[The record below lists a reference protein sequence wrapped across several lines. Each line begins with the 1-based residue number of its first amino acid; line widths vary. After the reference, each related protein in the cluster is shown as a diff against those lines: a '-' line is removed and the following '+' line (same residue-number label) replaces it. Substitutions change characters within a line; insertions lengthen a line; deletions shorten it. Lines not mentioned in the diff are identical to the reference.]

1 MSENPSHEPSSAA
14 EDVAEPTGAHAA
26 APVTTTH
33 TSHAAGTSKFAKWGT
48 LAALVLAILGVA
60 GAAYGYFYPN
70 ENAAGSGKYSD
81 QQRNDAK
88 KHICETFKIV
98 DRAVVRNS
106 HLKNPD
112 NGGPIGAL
120 SVATAQRFAFYDG
133 GAFLRDRVA
142 AEPATPKDLADN
154 ANALGTQLEELSIG
168 YLAGAQD
175 FAQDELGQNLDDKI
189 KKIVEIC
196 KYPAVAAVN
205 AARGNRPAGR
215 TRVRGPSSCRSAG
228 ALPLQMSEISS
239 RCGRRARAWGP

>member
-1 MSENPSHEPSSAA
+1 MSETPSHEPSSAA
-14 EDVAEPTGAHAA
+14 EDVTGSVAE
-26 APVTTTH
+26 PVTTPSPAPAATTTH
-33 TSHAAGTSKFAKWGT
+33 ASHVAGPSKFAKWASI
-48 LAALVLAILGVA
+48 AALVLAILALA

-70 ENAAGSGKYSD
+70 ESAAAAGKYSD

-106 HLKNPD
+106 HLKNPE

-133 GAFLRDRVA
+133 GDFLRDRVA

-175 FAQDELGQNLDDKI
+175 FVQDELRQNLDDKI
-189 KKIVEIC
+189 KKIVDIC
-196 KYPAVAAVN
+196 K
-205 AARGNRPAGR
+205 
-215 TRVRGPSSCRSAG
+215 
-228 ALPLQMSEISS
+228 
-239 RCGRRARAWGP
+239 

>member
-1 MSENPSHEPSSAA
+1 MSETPSNEPSSAA
-14 EDVAEPTGAHAA
+14 ADTTESVAAPAA
-26 APVTTTH
+26 APVATPA
-33 TSHAAGTSKFAKWGT
+33 TSHAARPSKLPFWLAV
-48 LAALVLAILGVA
+48 AALVLAILGVA

-70 ENAAGSGKYSD
+70 ESAAAGKYSD

-133 GAFLRDRVA
+133 GDFLRDRVA
-142 AEPATPKDLADN
+142 SEPATSKDLADN
-154 ANALGTQLEELSIG
+154 ANSLGTQLEELSIG

-175 FAQDELGQNLDDKI
+175 FAQDELRQNLDDKI
-189 KKIVEIC
+189 KKIVELC
-196 KYPAVAAVN
+196 K
-205 AARGNRPAGR
+205 
-215 TRVRGPSSCRSAG
+215 
-228 ALPLQMSEISS
+228 
-239 RCGRRARAWGP
+239 

>member
-1 MSENPSHEPSSAA
+1 MSETPSNEPSSAA
-14 EDVAEPTGAHAA
+14 EDVSESVAAPAATPAA
-26 APVTTTH
+26 APATTTH
-33 TSHAAGTSKFAKWGT
+33 TSHAARPSKFAKWGT
-48 LAALVLAILGVA
+48 IAALVLAILAVA
-60 GAAYGYFYPN
+60 GAAYGYFFPN
-70 ENAAGSGKYSD
+70 DSAAAAGKYTD
-81 QQRNDAK
+81 QQRSDAQ

-154 ANALGTQLEELSIG
+154 ANGLGTQLEELSIG

-175 FAQDELGQNLDDKI
+175 FAQDELRQNLDDKI
-189 KKIVEIC
+189 KKIVDIC
-196 KYPAVAAVN
+196 K
-205 AARGNRPAGR
+205 
-215 TRVRGPSSCRSAG
+215 
-228 ALPLQMSEISS
+228 
-239 RCGRRARAWGP
+239 

>member
-1 MSENPSHEPSSAA
+1 MSETPSNEPSSAA
-14 EDVAEPTGAHAA
+14 EDATESVA
-26 APVTTTH
+26 APTPAPATTTTT
-33 TSHAAGTSKFAKWGT
+33 TSHAARPSKLPFW
-48 LAALVLAILGVA
+48 LSVAALVLAILGVA

-70 ENAAGSGKYSD
+70 ESAAAAGKYSD

-106 HLKNPD
+106 HLKNPE

-133 GAFLRDRVA
+133 GDFLRDRVA

-154 ANALGTQLEELSIG
+154 ANSLGTQLEELSIG

-175 FAQDELGQNLDDKI
+175 FAQDELRQNLDDKI

-196 KYPAVAAVN
+196 K
-205 AARGNRPAGR
+205 
-215 TRVRGPSSCRSAG
+215 
-228 ALPLQMSEISS
+228 
-239 RCGRRARAWGP
+239 

>member
-1 MSENPSHEPSSAA
+1 MTYTIVECLKHPHTSHRPLQRTSTES
-14 EDVAEPTGAHAA
+14 VAEPVATPAA
-26 APVTTTH
+26 APAATTP
-33 TSHAAGTSKFAKWGT
+33 TSHAAGPSKFAKWAAI
-48 LAALVLAILGVA
+48 AALVLAILAVA

-70 ENAAGSGKYSD
+70 ESAAAAGKYSD

-106 HLKNPD
+106 HLKNPE

-133 GAFLRDRVA
+133 GDFLRDRVA

-154 ANALGTQLEELSIG
+154 ANSLGTQLEELSIG

-175 FAQDELGQNLDDKI
+175 FAQDELRQNLDDKI
-189 KKIVEIC
+189 KKIVDIC
-196 KYPAVAAVN
+196 K
-205 AARGNRPAGR
+205 
-215 TRVRGPSSCRSAG
+215 
-228 ALPLQMSEISS
+228 
-239 RCGRRARAWGP
+239 

>member
-1 MSENPSHEPSSAA
+1 MSETPSNEPSSAA
-14 EDVAEPTGAHAA
+14 EDVTESGAHAA
-26 APVTTTH
+26 APVTTTP
-33 TSHAAGTSKFAKWGT
+33 TSHAAAPSRFAKWGT
-48 LAALVLAILGVA
+48 IAALVLAILAVA
-60 GAAYGYFYPN
+60 GAAYGYFFPN
-70 ENAAGSGKYSD
+70 ESAAAAGKYTD
-81 QQRNDAK
+81 QQRSDAK

-175 FAQDELGQNLDDKI
+175 FAQDELRQNLDDKI

-196 KYPAVAAVN
+196 K
-205 AARGNRPAGR
+205 
-215 TRVRGPSSCRSAG
+215 
-228 ALPLQMSEISS
+228 
-239 RCGRRARAWGP
+239 

>member
-1 MSENPSHEPSSAA
+1 MSETPSHEPSSAS
-14 EDVAEPTGAHAA
+14 EDVTESAAEPAA
-26 APVTTTH
+26 APAAAPATTTH
-33 TSHAAGTSKFAKWGT
+33 TSHAAGSSRFAKWGT
-48 LAALVLAILGVA
+48 IAALVLAILAIA

-70 ENAAGSGKYSD
+70 ESAAAAGKYTD

-88 KHICETFKIV
+88 KQICETFKIV

-142 AEPATPKDLADN
+142 AQPATPKDLADN
-154 ANALGTQLEELSIG
+154 ANTLGSQLEELAIG

-175 FAQDELGQNLDDKI
+175 FAQDELRQNLDDKI

-196 KYPAVAAVN
+196 K
-205 AARGNRPAGR
+205 
-215 TRVRGPSSCRSAG
+215 
-228 ALPLQMSEISS
+228 
-239 RCGRRARAWGP
+239 

>member
-1 MSENPSHEPSSAA
+1 MSETPSTEPSSAS
-14 EDVAEPTGAHAA
+14 EDVTESVGAHAA
-26 APVTTTH
+26 APVTTTP
-33 TSHAAGTSKFAKWGT
+33 TSHAAAPSRFAKWGT
-48 LAALVLAILGVA
+48 IAALLLAILVVA
-60 GAAYGYFYPN
+60 GAAYGYFFPN
-70 ENAAGSGKYSD
+70 ESAAAAGKYTD
-81 QQRNDAK
+81 QQRSDAK

-142 AEPATPKDLADN
+142 SEPATAKDLADN

-175 FAQDELGQNLDDKI
+175 FAQDELRQNLDDKI
-189 KKIVEIC
+189 KKIVELC
-196 KYPAVAAVN
+196 K
-205 AARGNRPAGR
+205 
-215 TRVRGPSSCRSAG
+215 
-228 ALPLQMSEISS
+228 
-239 RCGRRARAWGP
+239 

>member
-1 MSENPSHEPSSAA
+1 MSETPSNEPSSAA
-14 EDVAEPTGAHAA
+14 ADTTESVAAPAA
-26 APVTTTH
+26 APVATPA
-33 TSHAAGTSKFAKWGT
+33 TSHAARPSKLPFWLAV
-48 LAALVLAILGVA
+48 AALVLAILGVA

-70 ENAAGSGKYSD
+70 ESAAAGKYSD

-133 GAFLRDRVA
+133 GDFLRDRVA
-142 AEPATPKDLADN
+142 SEPATPKDLADN
-154 ANALGTQLEELSIG
+154 ANSLGTQLEELSIG

-175 FAQDELGQNLDDKI
+175 FAQDELRQNLDDKI
-189 KKIVEIC
+189 KKIVELC
-196 KYPAVAAVN
+196 K
-205 AARGNRPAGR
+205 
-215 TRVRGPSSCRSAG
+215 
-228 ALPLQMSEISS
+228 
-239 RCGRRARAWGP
+239 

>member
-1 MSENPSHEPSSAA
+1 MSETPSTEPSSAA
-14 EDVAEPTGAHAA
+14 GDVTESVAAPVAAPATTTPTSHAA
-26 APVTTTH
+26 AP
-33 TSHAAGTSKFAKWGT
+33 SRFAKWGT
-48 LAALVLAILGVA
+48 IAALLLAILAVA
-60 GAAYGYFYPN
+60 GAAYGYFFPN
-70 ENAAGSGKYSD
+70 ESAAAAGKYTD
-81 QQRNDAK
+81 QQRSDAK

-142 AEPATPKDLADN
+142 AEPATSKDLADN

-175 FAQDELGQNLDDKI
+175 FAQDELRQNLDDKI
-189 KKIVEIC
+189 KKIVELC
-196 KYPAVAAVN
+196 K
-205 AARGNRPAGR
+205 
-215 TRVRGPSSCRSAG
+215 
-228 ALPLQMSEISS
+228 
-239 RCGRRARAWGP
+239 

>member
-1 MSENPSHEPSSAA
+1 MSETPSHEPSSAV
-14 EDVAEPTGAHAA
+14 EDVTESAGAHAA
-26 APVTTTH
+26 APVATTPTTH
-33 TSHAAGTSKFAKWGT
+33 AAAPSRFAKWGT
-48 LAALVLAILGVA
+48 IAALVLAILAVA
-60 GAAYGYFYPN
+60 GAAYGYFFPN
-70 ENAAGSGKYSD
+70 ESAAAAGKYTD
-81 QQRNDAK
+81 QQRSDSK

-175 FAQDELGQNLDDKI
+175 FAQDELRQNLDDKI

-196 KYPAVAAVN
+196 K
-205 AARGNRPAGR
+205 
-215 TRVRGPSSCRSAG
+215 
-228 ALPLQMSEISS
+228 
-239 RCGRRARAWGP
+239 

>member
-1 MSENPSHEPSSAA
+1 MSETPSNEPSSAA
-14 EDVAEPTGAHAA
+14 EDVTESAATPAA
-26 APVTTTH
+26 APATTTH
-33 TSHAAGTSKFAKWGT
+33 TSHAARPSKFAKWGT
-48 LAALVLAILGVA
+48 IAALVLAILAVA
-60 GAAYGYFYPN
+60 GAAYGYFFPN
-70 ENAAGSGKYSD
+70 ETAAAAGKYTD
-81 QQRNDAK
+81 QQRSDSK
-88 KHICETFKIV
+88 KHICETFKII

-175 FAQDELGQNLDDKI
+175 FAQDELRQNLDDKI

-196 KYPAVAAVN
+196 K
-205 AARGNRPAGR
+205 
-215 TRVRGPSSCRSAG
+215 
-228 ALPLQMSEISS
+228 
-239 RCGRRARAWGP
+239 

>member
-1 MSENPSHEPSSAA
+1 MSETPSNEPSSAA
-14 EDVAEPTGAHAA
+14 ADVTESVAEPKAASVTTTPTSHAA
-26 APVTTTH
+26 AP
-33 TSHAAGTSKFAKWGT
+33 SKFAKWGT
-48 LAALVLAILGVA
+48 IAALALAILAVA
-60 GAAYGYFYPN
+60 GAAYGYFFPN
-70 ENAAGSGKYSD
+70 ESATAAGKYTD

-175 FAQDELGQNLDDKI
+175 FAQDELRQNLDDKI

-196 KYPAVAAVN
+196 K
-205 AARGNRPAGR
+205 
-215 TRVRGPSSCRSAG
+215 
-228 ALPLQMSEISS
+228 
-239 RCGRRARAWGP
+239 

>member
-1 MSENPSHEPSSAA
+1 MSETPSTEPSSAA
-14 EDVAEPTGAHAA
+14 EDVTESVAAPA
-26 APVTTTH
+26 APVTTTP
-33 TSHAAGTSKFAKWGT
+33 TSHAAAPSRFAKWGT
-48 LAALVLAILGVA
+48 IAALVLAILAVA
-60 GAAYGYFYPN
+60 GAAYGYFFPN
-70 ENAAGSGKYSD
+70 ESAAAAGKYTD
-81 QQRNDAK
+81 QQRSDAK

-175 FAQDELGQNLDDKI
+175 FAQDELRQNLDDKI

-196 KYPAVAAVN
+196 K
-205 AARGNRPAGR
+205 
-215 TRVRGPSSCRSAG
+215 
-228 ALPLQMSEISS
+228 
-239 RCGRRARAWGP
+239 

>member
-1 MSENPSHEPSSAA
+1 MSETPHESAHAA
-14 EDVAEPTGAHAA
+14 EDVTESVSAPTTA
-26 APVTTTH
+26 APAASTAK
-33 TSHAAGTSKFAKWGT
+33 SHVAASPSKLPLWLAI
-48 LAALVLAILGVA
+48 AALVLAILGVA

-70 ENAAGSGKYSD
+70 ESAAASGKYSD

-88 KHICETFKIV
+88 KKICDTFKIV

-133 GAFLRDRVA
+133 GDFLRDRVA

-154 ANALGTQLEELSIG
+154 ASQLGTQLEELSIG

-175 FAQDELGQNLDDKI
+175 FAQDELRQNLDDKI

-196 KYPAVAAVN
+196 K
-205 AARGNRPAGR
+205 
-215 TRVRGPSSCRSAG
+215 
-228 ALPLQMSEISS
+228 
-239 RCGRRARAWGP
+239 

>member
-1 MSENPSHEPSSAA
+1 MSETPSNEPSSAT
-14 EDVAEPTGAHAA
+14 EEVTESVA
-26 APVTTTH
+26 APTTAPATTTT
-33 TSHAAGTSKFAKWGT
+33 TSHAKSPSKLPLWLAI
-48 LAALVLAILGVA
+48 AALVLAILGVA

-70 ENAAGSGKYSD
+70 ETAASGKFSD

-175 FAQDELGQNLDDKI
+175 FAQDELRQNLDDKI

-196 KYPAVAAVN
+196 K
-205 AARGNRPAGR
+205 
-215 TRVRGPSSCRSAG
+215 
-228 ALPLQMSEISS
+228 
-239 RCGRRARAWGP
+239 